1 MFNNLSRREKIVI
14 VLGITILLISLYYFN
29 LYQPLLNKVEKLEME
44 IKQKESNLKV
54 LEKIEKQLPIRKKK
68 YQQLKERVNNNSNA
82 SISSFTDLLQKF
94 NQMEDEYGV
103 KLVSFKPKK
112 LEETIKMDITY
123 HSQYDKLIDLFDNF
137 NKYDN
142 RFVFKNLNLKQRNKT
157 LQANIKVIYLKGGK
171 YNDE

>member
-1 MFNNLSRREKIVI
+1 
-14 VLGITILLISLYYFN
+14 
-29 LYQPLLNKVEKLEME
+29 
-44 IKQKESNLKV
+44 LKV

-171 YNDE
+171 GNVK